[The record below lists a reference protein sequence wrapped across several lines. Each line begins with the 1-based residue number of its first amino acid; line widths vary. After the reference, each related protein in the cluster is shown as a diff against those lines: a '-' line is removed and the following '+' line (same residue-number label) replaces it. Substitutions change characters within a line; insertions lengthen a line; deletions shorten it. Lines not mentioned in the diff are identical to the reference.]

1 MDAVLRGVQQLQE
14 LQAAALSRNQTPAAE
29 VIKPGTT
36 TLPQLPEMVPGAETA
51 MKFQDWL
58 ELVTAVMCDVSEQSA
73 TWWKRVLEEVERTYR
88 SWLMSTPLER
98 LAVQPKGD
106 ELATERWVRLN
117 ARVSAMIL
125 AAMSAEQQADMDQD
139 KNKQKEKDKG
149 ATATAEV
156 GKTPKPGSTGSPQSS
171 KDQRT
176 PRPEAPTVAT
186 MTTTTP
192 TSTIDTASSMSGS
205 TVQGTPWTL
214 ENLIAAAQQVVQ
226 NQGTPVSGDSSPEKT
241 KAEMKTMVVHDVRVC
256 SVGNS
261 SAALLD
267 TGATHCLRNAHDDGE
282 WSNSESV
289 MVQLAGNSK
298 LMMKLSD
305 SGSLLMPPRS
315 TSSTT
320 SSATTTAQTIVPM
333 GELVRTLGYTLIWG
347 PDECYLEDCNGVRT
361 ALNVATGCPQMCEA
375 AALALIA
382 KLEDKK
388 RERLENETLTTM
400 DAVSLA
406 ALNME
411 RGWWDFLREYV
422 DTGATERGLRA
433 LRDTPF
439 FQGLPGE
446 CLSGLVQDNMKDPG
460 WAIMKQVD
468 FLTRPQKRRMWTAK
482 RWIVHLYAGNPGHY
496 QVFQLDEGDTMVIEL
511 DVDRNKAHDV
521 QRDATW
527 RLLLWG
533 AMNGKIDAVI
543 GAPPGRQGIPGQSK
557 APSKQDIRNTPL
569 VARMLWLYAIAEAAR
584 STSSTT
590 SINRQRCYY
599 FVVDF
604 KVVEEL
610 RGGNG
615 YDKVTFDQQ
624 AMGAE
629 TRLMT
634 TLGTNVYYLMGL
646 EGLGRD
652 ECHQESTQGRAT
664 TAVWSDGLVQ
674 ALVMALRLWKRDPR
688 EAPSLAAMSAS
699 QWKAHVDSGHAEYR
713 RDCLTC
719 VMSRGTGKRHGRVR
733 HPDSFTLTTDVA
745 GPISAGLD
753 ATSKGTMGKGLRYF
767 LVGKY
772 TLPREYVKAYTGK
785 EPPADDGLG
794 REVPTGDIS
803 SGTRAEPN
811 EPSLLPPREDG
822 DGKQEEYA
830 EVFPKDNELEG
841 DEALQLRPKGDGL
854 DRQEEFVQSPAGDY
868 IHEPDEPSLLPPRED
883 GDPFILCEDEPG
895 EQGRIFSDEDEPG
908 EQGHGRSYIL
918 QPEDGKREFVG
929 STEAQREEYKDYE
942 DSIYEPSEVED
953 EVSAPT
959 KNAGTG
965 SSRIIQD
972 CEAPEAT
979 VLIFARALKDNTAQS
994 IKAAIQDIVLYLESH
1009 GLHVYRHHADHGETF
1024 NHTIRSWFRDKGIRA
1039 TWAEAGIPQGNG
1051 RAESAVRWIKDRAR
1065 TLLMS
1070 ARLPSRL
1077 WPTAIEAAAAAQRA
1091 QVLQWRSKMAAPYGA
1106 IVHIKQKAFDS
1117 QGPRR
1122 REKAF
1127 ESRWK
1132 RGVYV
1137 GLSNLMEGGHVIY
1150 EPGSEGSK
1158 EKFFHTFYVRANL
1171 QDPGRTDKEL
1181 VIGEPPKPRRRLPMK
1196 TPEAEVEMRILSL
1209 SKEELKSYAAERAKE
1224 ILESWCYS
1232 EAMEFV
1238 NGLAEARFFEDK
1250 KFGIWRHGG
1259 AVGWTVAFQEFPD
1272 VAKLLAT
1279 LILEVNPEAT
1289 FTAITVTYNMDRGQ
1303 HRDSNN
1309 DENANN
1315 YLLPLQLPKTG
1326 GELWVEL
1333 SPGDQ
1338 LRGPVLDRHDEKG
1351 GKRYGQVLSFT
1362 KDAITEFS
1370 PRKLHEVLPWE
1381 GTRSMIIAYTPQ
1393 AMGKITQDMV
1403 GTMEAH
1409 GYAVPIS
1416 QLPEYFLRGEQPS
1429 PSAQSMAVSSEEENQ
1444 GDYIEDGP
1452 HGEEEWDMYLEVEG
1466 GMVRLQ
1472 PEGRALLQPHVA
1484 KLEVSYTPDIEK
1496 VIGELTS
1503 PLEVTHT
1510 VNPRD
1515 AMEHLPLWREA
1526 IVKELAAVEV
1536 AIKRLQVG
1544 TQERREWLQHPRA
1557 QKLPTKLV
1565 FTIKPNPK
1573 AKIEDRATW
1582 VKRKARLVVC
1592 GNYAASESMS
1602 LYTEAA
1608 PSEAVRTALV
1618 TARRNR
1624 WMVGIIDIAA
1634 AFLRTPIGARSD
1646 DPIIIATPP
1655 RLLRQLDLI
1664 ESQELWGLIR
1674 ALYGLRQSPVL
1685 WARHRDQQMMSM
1697 QPPGGLSMERGR
1709 TITSWWSVRNR
1720 NGQLT
1725 AVILIYVD
1733 DYLLLGPREVIEG
1746 LAAMVQ
1752 KEWETSELS
1761 ILSERNP
1768 IKFLGMELT
1777 LQEEEIYVNQQGYI
1791 EELMRSHGMSAGDH
1805 SRIPVGKDDAVY
1817 DLLPS
1822 DVEPSEDLIHKA
1834 QQATGELLWL
1844 SQRSRP
1850 DLSFACCILS
1860 SMSTRAP
1867 ARVIAM
1873 ATKMLKYV
1881 NYTKSYHLKIS
1892 WTGNNLVLFPDAA
1905 FAPGSNR
1912 SQTGWVIVYAGTPV
1926 LWRSSRQATTALS
1939 SAEAELSAILEGS
1952 VAMLGV
1958 EAMLQDLGEY
1968 VDEKIVGSDSISAL
1982 SLSAGT
1988 GSWRTRHLRIKA
2000 GWLQEAI
2007 SSGMIKPIH
2016 VPGVRQPADLLTKAL
2031 SGERIR
2037 ALLGLWGISEV
2048 QQAPSTPRTRTAS
2061 TAAAR
2066 ALVAMICCIMI
2077 VTVEAK
2083 DKEAA
2088 TIQVDW
2094 DTAGILMILL
2104 MVLGALV
2111 LWELLK
2117 WGVVVLYQEWMP
2129 GASTRKLK
2137 RLRKLRDATA
2147 LAIEKEL
2154 ERLTEESIEGGASP
2168 LYHAIPRYIDRAPAY
2183 KWGDQSSMF

>member
-1 MDAVLRGVQQLQE
+1 M
-14 LQAAALSRNQTPAAE
+14 
-29 VIKPGTT
+29 
-36 TLPQLPEMVPGAETA
+36 
-51 MKFQDWL
+51 
-58 ELVTAVMCDVSEQSA
+58 
-73 TWWKRVLEEVERTYR
+73 
-88 SWLMSTPLER
+88 
-98 LAVQPKGD
+98 
-106 ELATERWVRLN
+106 
-117 ARVSAMIL
+117 
-125 AAMSAEQQADMDQD
+125 
-139 KNKQKEKDKG
+139 
-149 ATATAEV
+149 
-156 GKTPKPGSTGSPQSS
+156 
-171 KDQRT
+171 
-176 PRPEAPTVAT
+176 
-186 MTTTTP
+186 
-192 TSTIDTASSMSGS
+192 
-205 TVQGTPWTL
+205 
-214 ENLIAAAQQVVQ
+214 
-226 NQGTPVSGDSSPEKT
+226 
-241 KAEMKTMVVHDVRVC
+241 
-256 SVGNS
+256 
-261 SAALLD
+261 
-267 TGATHCLRNAHDDGE
+267 
-282 WSNSESV
+282 
-289 MVQLAGNSK
+289 
-298 LMMKLSD
+298 
-305 SGSLLMPPRS
+305 
-315 TSSTT
+315 
-320 SSATTTAQTIVPM
+320 
-333 GELVRTLGYTLIWG
+333 
-347 PDECYLEDCNGVRT
+347 
-361 ALNVATGCPQMCEA
+361 
-375 AALALIA
+375 
-382 KLEDKK
+382 
-388 RERLENETLTTM
+388 
-400 DAVSLA
+400 
-406 ALNME
+406 
-411 RGWWDFLREYV
+411 
-422 DTGATERGLRA
+422 
-433 LRDTPF
+433 
-439 FQGLPGE
+439 
-446 CLSGLVQDNMKDPG
+446 
-460 WAIMKQVD
+460 
-468 FLTRPQKRRMWTAK
+468 
-482 RWIVHLYAGNPGHY
+482 
-496 QVFQLDEGDTMVIEL
+496 
-511 DVDRNKAHDV
+511 
-521 QRDATW
+521 
-527 RLLLWG
+527 
-533 AMNGKIDAVI
+533 
-543 GAPPGRQGIPGQSK
+543 
-557 APSKQDIRNTPL
+557 
-569 VARMLWLYAIAEAAR
+569 
-584 STSSTT
+584 
-590 SINRQRCYY
+590 
-599 FVVDF
+599 
-604 KVVEEL
+604 EEL

-2154 ERLTEESIEGGASP
+2154 ERLTEESIEGRRQPLPASQSTETRTP
-2168 LYHAIPRYIDRAPAY
+2168 IRREATPVATPPRSTERYSQASTPTQEEPAPSTMRYPDTSIELPPTSGEINRVCFDTVMLMRCEEIRHALRLKALPKTGLKEDIAQRLSGLLATRVRNGGPTLRQLRYLLYLWRSKDLSGRTLLS
-2183 KWGDQSSMF
+2183 WDQLEERSRTSQTIHNWKLL